1 MRETREPAWA
11 KLNLTLDVLGR
22 RADGYHELNMV
33 MQSVSLCDEVTLTLT
48 EGAGIRLATEW
59 GFLPTDGKNT
69 AIAAAQ
75 VFAKAADVN
84 LNGLRIGLDKRIP
97 VCAGT
102 AGGSSDAAAVLRGLN
117 RMLGTGFSLT
127 ELARLGE
134 QVGSDVPYCV
144 LGGTMLA
151 QGRGEILKPLA
162 SLPDCHIVMC
172 KPAFS
177 ISTGELFHHVDAVRL
192 RCRPD
197 TDGVIAA
204 LEQSNLAEVARRM
217 YNVFTDA
224 LPANRASV
232 VADIQNTLIQEGALG
247 ACLSGTG
254 PTVFGI
260 FDDRTAAEHAAAL
273 LSGSYRETHV
283 VVPVDRSAEIWENA
297 E

>member
-1 MRETREPAWA
+1 MRETMEPAYA
-11 KLNLTLDVLGR
+11 KLNLTLDSLGLR
-22 RADGYHELNMV
+22 EDGYHELNMV
-33 MQSVSLCDEVTLTLT
+33 MQSVSLCDRVTLRFTD
-48 EGAGIRLATEW
+48 GAGIHLSTEW

-84 LNGLRIGLDKRIP
+84 LNGLRIELDKRIP

-117 RMLGTGFSLT
+117 RMLGTGFSP
-127 ELARLGE
+127 EQLAKLGE

-151 QGRGEILKPLA
+151 QGRGEILTPLPA
-162 SLPDCHIVMC
+162 LPACHIVIC
-172 KPAFS
+172 KPAFA
-177 ISTGELFHHVDAVRL
+177 ISTGELFHRLDSVRL

-197 TDGVIAA
+197 TQGVIAA
-204 LEQSNLAEVARRM
+204 LERQDLGGVARRM
-217 YNVFTDA
+217 YNVFSDA
-224 LPANRASV
+224 LPASRESV
-232 VADIQNTLIQEGALG
+232 VADIQNSLIQEGALG

-260 FDDRTAAEHAAAL
+260 FEERQQAQAAADVL
-273 LSGSYRETHV
+273 RQSHRETHV
-283 VVPVDRSAEIWENA
+283 VIPVGPCA
-297 E
+297 

>member
-1 MRETREPAWA
+1 MKELRESAWA
-11 KLNLTLDVLGR
+11 KLNLTLDILGR
-22 RADGYHELNMV
+22 RNDGYHELNMV

-48 EGAGIRLATEW
+48 DGDGIRLATEW

-69 AIAAAQ
+69 AIAAAL
-75 VFAKAADVN
+75 VFARAAEVD

-127 ELARLGE
+127 ELAKLGE
-134 QVGSDVPYCV
+134 EVGSDVPYCV

-151 QGRGEILKPLA
+151 QGRGEVLTALPP
-162 SLPDCHIVMC
+162 LPDCHIVLC

-177 ISTGELFHHVDAVRL
+177 VSTGELFHRVDSVRL

-197 TDGVIAA
+197 TEGLIAA
-204 LEQSNLAEVARRM
+204 LERGELGEVARRM
-217 YNVFTDA
+217 YNVFSDA
-224 LPANRASV
+224 LPDNRQSV
-232 VADIQNTLIQEGALG
+232 VAEIQNALIQEGALG

-254 PTVFGI
+254 PTVFGL
-260 FDDRTAAEHAAAL
+260 FEDRRLAERASAVLGQSH
-273 LSGSYRETHV
+273 RETHL
-283 VVPVDRSAEIWENA
+283 VVPIGPCEV
-297 E
+297 